1 MIIDLIFGDPVQE
14 ENSKILGEQR
24 FWRVCLCA
32 LFVSL
37 FASLYASSAMAGKA
51 MDHLDAFFSAKGALR
66 ADFVQTVQGST
77 FSQPKESRGILM
89 MQRPGKFRWDYQAP
103 YPQLILADGK
113 HLWIYDEDLAQVVVK
128 PLDAA
133 LGDTPALLLSSEGLS
148 SDSLKQNFIITE
160 LDELRDGLYW
170 VQLLPKATESN
181 FQEMRMAFGERHI
194 SKMILV
200 DGFGQRTELV
210 FSNVE
215 NNAKL
220 PVDSFVF
227 VPPKGVDVIGNPDDG
242 NK

>member
-1 MIIDLIFGDPVQE
+1 MSAAKSHIMRKHLFGLACPLLLVA
-14 ENSKILGEQR
+14 
-24 FWRVCLCA
+24 A
-32 LFVSL
+32 LFISP
-37 FASLYASSAMAGKA
+37 AHAGKA

-77 FSQPKESRGILM
+77 FSQPKVSRGILM
-89 MQRPGKFRWDYQAP
+89 MQRPGKFRWDYLKP

-113 HLWIYDEDLAQVVVK
+113 RLWIYDEDLAQVVVK

-148 SDSLKQNFIITE
+148 GGSLKQTFIVTE

-181 FQEMRMAFGERHI
+181 FQEMRMGFSKKHI
-194 SKMILV
+194 SKMVLV
-200 DGFGQRTELV
+200 DGFGQRTELA

-220 PVDSFVF
+220 PADSFVF
-227 VPPKGVDVIGNPDDG
+227 VPPKGVDVIGDPGDRNE
-242 NK
+242 

>member
-1 MIIDLIFGDPVQE
+1 MIISLIFGDPVRE
-14 ENSKILGEQR
+14 ENSNILGKQR
-24 FWRVCLCA
+24 FWQVCLCA

-37 FASLYASSAMAGKA
+37 FTSLYASSAMAGKA
-51 MDHLDAFFSAKGALR
+51 MDHLDTFFSAKGALR
-66 ADFVQTVQGST
+66 ADFVQTVQGAT
-77 FSQPKESRGILM
+77 FSQPKVSRGILM
-89 MQRPGKFRWDYQAP
+89 MQRPGKFRWDYLKP

-113 HLWIYDEDLAQVVVK
+113 RLWIYDEDLAQVVVK

-148 SDSLKQNFIITE
+148 GGSLKQTFIVTE

-181 FQEMRMAFGERHI
+181 FQEMRMGFSKKHI
-194 SKMILV
+194 SKMVLV
-200 DGFGQRTELV
+200 DGFGQRTELA

-220 PVDSFVF
+220 PADSFVF
-227 VPPKGVDVIGNPDDG
+227 VPPKGVDVIGDPGDRNE
-242 NK
+242 